1 MFKKLR
7 SNRDPR
13 DTLFSELRK
22 EFGVYADK
30 LDQLSKG
37 IAHRY
42 PKFLFAAMVTLLIA
56 SVLLAVLL
64 HKQPAPKEYA
74 KVKPETAV
82 MNDGFD
88 QLLSAGAVLRQTI
101 QLRRRVDSI
110 SAKKVLSK
118 TDSQTLIRALDSL
131 QHMQMT
137 LPR

>member
-22 EFGVYADK
+22 EFGGYADK
-30 LDQLSKG
+30 FNQLSTD
-37 IAHRY
+37 IAHRH
-42 PKFLFAAMVTLLIA
+42 PKFLFAAMVMLLIA
-56 SVLLAVLL
+56 SVFLAVLL
-64 HKQPAPKEYA
+64 HKQPAPKVDA
-74 KVKPETAV
+74 KVKPEKAV
-82 MNDGFD
+82 INDGFD

-101 QLRRRVDSI
+101 QLRRQVDSI